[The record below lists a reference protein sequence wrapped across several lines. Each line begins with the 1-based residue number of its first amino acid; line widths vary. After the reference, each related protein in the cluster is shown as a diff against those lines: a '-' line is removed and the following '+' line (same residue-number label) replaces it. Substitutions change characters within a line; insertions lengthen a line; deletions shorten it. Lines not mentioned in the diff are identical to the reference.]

1 MYMEYKMS
9 HIDIMAIARRALF
22 AAAVLLGGMALA
34 MPVMADGTVHRLSED
49 GVRLGTLFTDGKID
63 DLRFTV
69 ALDGDV
75 PDSTHVW
82 AIVGGSKLRQRT
94 NEGYWIDLKGGVEGL
109 IDNLFPVENDTV
121 VFKVMDED
129 ISVDNVGVTILIAYK
144 TNGILKYGLFGLL
157 PEGSGQ

>member
-1 MYMEYKMS
+1 MYMAFKMS
-9 HIDIMAIARRALF
+9 LIANTAAARRALF

-34 MPVMADGTVHRLSED
+34 MPAMADGAVHRLSED

-75 PDSTHVW
+75 VDATYVW

-94 NEGYWIDLKGGVEGL
+94 NEGFWIDLKGGVEGL

-129 ISVDNVGVTILIAYK
+129 IGVDNVGVTILIAYK